1 MIEIWYDGVEPSGC
15 RAGGAHLS
23 VYQQALEDTG
33 ISAFFILRAPVRGAG
48 KRGRETMA
56 WLYLCIA
63 GVMEVVWS
71 TCMKF
76 SHGFTDLK
84 FSILTVAGMIVS
96 FVFLAQATKALPLG
110 TSYAVWTGIGAL
122 GALIAGVL
130 LFREP
135 ATPARMFFAALLLVG
150 ILGLKAT
157 SGH

>member
-1 MIEIWYDGVEPSGC
+1 
-15 RAGGAHLS
+15 
-23 VYQQALEDTG
+23 
-33 ISAFFILRAPVRGAG
+33 
-48 KRGRETMA
+48 MA

-84 FSILTVAGMIVS
+84 FSLLTIAGMIVS
-96 FVFLAQATKALPLG
+96 FVFLAQATKVLPLG

-122 GALIAGVL
+122 VALVAGII
-130 LFREP
+130 LFKEP
-135 ATPARMFFAALLLVG
+135 AAPARLFFAVLLLVG